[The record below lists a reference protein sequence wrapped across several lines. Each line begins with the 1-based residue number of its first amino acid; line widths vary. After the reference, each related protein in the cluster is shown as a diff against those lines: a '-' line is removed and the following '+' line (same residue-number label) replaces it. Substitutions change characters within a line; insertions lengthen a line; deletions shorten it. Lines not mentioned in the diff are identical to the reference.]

1 MTFRFSIISAA
12 VPHWGSYGPHHLG
25 ITSGNKNIKIGIAKS
40 AYSGYKE
47 KKQVIILLNF
57 SGFLASLSDP
67 HGQGNFGPFQICYD
81 YGISVCGGYPGGF
94 QTRGKTKTPYDN
106 DMTAF
111 RHK

>member
-1 MTFRFSIISAA
+1 MLIL
-12 VPHWGSYGPHHLG
+12 V
-25 ITSGNKNIKIGIAKS
+25 KINRV
-40 AYSGYKE
+40 KE

-94 QTRGKTKTPYDN
+94 QTRGKTKTPYEN

-111 RHK
+111 MSDTYNQR